1 METSR
6 EDIGILIR
14 SALLKKGTR
23 QRFSLIVLIICSF
36 ILIYIDTFE
45 AKPLSY
51 VRSVLKDTIY
61 RGSAVVSLPS
71 NGLRQITGGVK
82 EHLELFDKYKKL
94 EKENN
99 ELKEKII
106 DPDYLLFEN
115 ELLKKLIQDQV
126 YSSSYL
132 VSARVLLDKQS
143 PYLNSFIINSGSNKN
158 IKNGMAVLDGKNF
171 VGRTV
176 DVNFFSSRI
185 LLVTD
190 LNSKIPVIIE
200 PSGHHAILSGTGT
213 KEPVLDFLPKEHT
226 LKLGNKVYTSGK
238 AGIFS
243 PGIPIGEVNKIDN
256 KEISISLFTDI
267 SQITF
272 INVNLQKERD

>member
-226 LKLGNKVYTSGK
+226 IKLGNKVYTSGK

>member
-213 KEPVLDFLPKEHT
+213 KEPFLDFLPKEHT